1 MHPAIPY
8 LFRAVL
14 AWISDE
20 NHTPY
25 IVAVTDKTGIQI
37 PPGATKENY
46 ITLNIGPNAVR
57 DFELNNDFLAFN
69 ARFAGVARQVVIPLD
84 AIYMVYA
91 LETQAGVMV
100 KDGRLIELTPSS
112 LAKDTV
118 KNLEDKKKT
127 GPNLKLVE

>member
-57 DFELNNDFLAFN
+57 DFELNDDFLAFN

-84 AIYMVYA
+84 AIHMVYA

>member
-1 MHPAIPY
+1 LHPAIPY

-84 AIYMVYA
+84 AIHMVYA